1 MKKLTFITSFCFI
14 FTLGAMEK
22 QSNEL
27 FIGMAEEKHIPA
39 LTALSDEVIE
49 EFFKPVMYKEYTDY
63 PEGSLETWFNACDSF
78 FEDFFKKATSNIEN
92 NNDYILIASTNKE
105 SDTLLGLCACTKE
118 EQSIF
123 INYLIVSQHLRGK
136 GIGKA
141 LVHKALSTYGDIS
154 SCKLVTLA
162 RGNEAAHAFYE
173 KFGFT
178 STKELCDAHESMPKT
193 HFMYQLDIKK

>member
-1 MKKLTFITSFCFI
+1 MKKLTLIISFCFV

-22 QSNEL
+22 EANEL
-27 FIGMAEEKHIPA
+27 FIGMAQKEHISA

-49 EFFKPVMYKEYTDY
+49 EFFKPVMYKEYADRPT
-63 PEGSLETWFNACDSF
+63 ESLDAF
-78 FEDFFKKATSNIEN
+78 FSAADNFFKEFFIKATSNVEN
-92 NNDYILIASTNKE
+92 NHDHVVIASTNKE
-105 SDTLLGLCACTKE
+105 PEKLLGLCAFEKQE
-118 EQSIF
+118 DLIF
-123 INYLIVSQHLRGK
+123 IDYLIVSQKLRGK

-141 LVHKALSTYGDIS
+141 LLHKALSTYGDIS

-162 RGNEAAHAFYE
+162 RGNEATQAFYE

-178 STKELCDAHESMPKT
+178 STKELCDAHESLPKT